1 MPRIMT
7 PKGWREIQFNDTHLN
22 ESRAAADNAIK
33 NKGYGSTSDHV
44 ASHGHEHVY
53 HGEGDGGTDHFMVH
67 NTKTMKTHHVTLDHE
82 GDQMSHGEVH
92 SDVKSQHGSKISS
105 KAIKSIH
112 KSHINAFS

>member
-7 PKGWREIQFNDTHLN
+7 PKGWREIHFNDTALN
-22 ESRAAADNAIK
+22 ESRAVADKAIK
-33 NKGYGSTSDHV
+33 KVNADSEHV

-92 SDVKSQHGSKISS
+92 SDVKSQHGSKIGS
-105 KAIKSIH
+105 KAVKSIH
-112 KSHINAFS
+112 KSHINAFN